1 MSSLTTAFA
10 AASPRVSPR
19 PIPVASVLIHGFVVV
34 LWFALFARAFLS
46 DGLFAWSIG
55 VAYAGYDTFLLVF
68 VAWQTLPLI
77 RPSRSIDVG
86 AACPSL
92 GVIVA
97 AHNEAGS
104 LPVTL
109 AALFA
114 QSDPP
119 DQILIA
125 DDGSSD
131 GTVRVLASE
140 FGLATPTQGE
150 ISAPSP
156 NYPSLRWLR
165 LPHGGKAR
173 ALNAAIL
180 QIDAE
185 IVLTVDADTLLAPE
199 AIGAM
204 RSAFGAEPEL
214 VGATGILI
222 PTCQSG
228 GAARLFQWFQTYEY
242 IRSFMSR
249 YAYMRA
255 NSLLLVSGAFAGFR
269 RSALLA
275 VGGFDP
281 ECLVEDYELIH
292 RLHRISVDGNL
303 NWRVRV
309 IGSARAITD
318 APGAMMSFLNQ
329 RRRWFGGFLQTQ
341 YWNRDMVGSSRYG
354 LLGTLMLPIKAF
366 DTMQP
371 IYGLA
376 AFGLLLAFVAG
387 GKATLVGLALGV
399 IGIKIAIDLV
409 AHLWT
414 IHLYRQWTGDRS
426 GSSIGYVMLAIFVEP
441 FSFQLLRH
449 TAAAWAWLSFLTR
462 RQSWDVKS
470 RVVEDRDLKAS
481 DLISR

>member
-1 MSSLTTAFA
+1 MSSLTTAFSV
-10 AASPRVSPR
+10 ASPRPM
-19 PIPVASVLIHGFVVV
+19 PVASLLIHGFVIV
-34 LWFALFARAFLS
+34 LWVALFTRAFAF

-55 VAYAGYDTFLLVF
+55 IAYAGYDTFLLAF

-77 RPSRSIDVG
+77 RPSRAID
-86 AACPSL
+86 AAARRPTL
-92 GVIVA
+92 GVVIA
-97 AHNEAGS
+97 AHNEARS

-109 AALFA
+109 AALLA

-119 DQILIA
+119 DEILIA

-131 GTVRVLASE
+131 DTGQVLTNA
-140 FGLATPTQGE
+140 FRLATPPSGE
-150 ISAPSP
+150 VSAPSP
-156 NYPSLRWLR
+156 GHPGLRWLR

-173 ALNAAIL
+173 ALNAAIVRL
-180 QIDAE
+180 DTE
-185 IVLTVDADTLLAPE
+185 IVLTVDADTLLAPD

-222 PTCQSG
+222 PTCRSG
-228 GAARLFQWFQTYEY
+228 RAARFFQWFQTYEY
-242 IRSFMSR
+242 IRSFVSR

-255 NSLLLVSGAFAGFR
+255 DSLLLVSGAFAGFR
-269 RSALLA
+269 RDALLA

-292 RLHRISVDGNL
+292 RLHRTSIDHNL
-303 NWRVRV
+303 RWRVRV
-309 IGSARAITD
+309 VGSARATTD
-318 APGAMMSFLNQ
+318 APGAVGSFLNQ

-371 IYGLA
+371 IYGLT
-376 AFGLLLAFVAG
+376 AFGLLLVFAAS
-387 GKATLVGLALGV
+387 GKATLAGLALAV
-399 IGIKIAIDLV
+399 IGVKIAIDLI

-414 IHLYRQWTGDRS
+414 IHLYRRWTGDRS
-426 GSSIGYVMLAIFVEP
+426 GSSIGYAVLAVFIEP

-449 TAAAWAWLSFLTR
+449 TGAAWAWLSFLTR
-462 RQSWDVKS
+462 HQSWGANS
-470 RVVEDRDLKAS
+470 RAVEDRGLKTS
-481 DLISR
+481 DPISR